1 MEEIRIDIL
10 KKNNSYKVILC
21 CFSMSP
27 QEDYILEIT
36 SPDMDSLLQTE
47 GFIGEG
53 AIKSVKKFYES
64 FVGWYL
70 TDQDPSVSSFHM
82 ASKVKGSYLKK
93 NPSLLFPVKIVS
105 SKDRKFVNIELK
117 LSDEKFIRGR
127 VNKVGNFFPMYNFIF
142 ENPLA

>member
-1 MEEIRIDIL
+1 
-10 KKNNSYKVILC
+10 
-21 CFSMSP
+21 MSP

-53 AIKSVKKFYES
+53 AIKSMKKFYES
-64 FVGWYL
+64 FIGWYL

-93 NPSLLFPVKIVS
+93 NPSLLFHMSSSHSIRRCQEGWERLQPVILLY
-105 SKDRKFVNIELK
+105 RF
-117 LSDEKFIRGR
+117 R
-127 VNKVGNFFPMYNFIF
+127 YN
-142 ENPLA
+142 